1 MMQGFR
7 KIVRGRCEFGNGLF
21 KKGQKHLLSH
31 IQRRKPSISSQTME
45 LAWQMEY
52 DQSLNPNSSSA
63 VQDFDVPAAAPCL
76 FEEHEILKRNNLL
89 LLSEIDWLQN
99 ICVRDFKLFIRHNTR
114 DPPLIDM
121 HRKIDKVTSNVSMTD
136 VSEEISMSPQ
146 KLFGVPLRQGYRVP
160 LTAVAEINEIMVNI
174 KFWLSFESDC

>member
-1 MMQGFR
+1 
-7 KIVRGRCEFGNGLF
+7 
-21 KKGQKHLLSH
+21 
-31 IQRRKPSISSQTME
+31 ME

-63 VQDFDVPAAAPCL
+63 VQDSDVPAAAPCL

-89 LLSEIDWLQN
+89 LLSEIDRLHN

-146 KLFGVPLRQGYRVP
+146 KLFGVPLR
-160 LTAVAEINEIMVNI
+160 
-174 KFWLSFESDC
+174 